1 MSKYK
6 KGDIVKVPYP
16 FSDDFSQSKIR
27 PAIIISNEISN
38 NLDSDYLVAQIT
50 SSIRR
55 TPSSSMLDNRDLT
68 NPLPLNSEVRCN
80 KITTIRQHLI
90 LGKISSLKIEKQEE
104 LSEKIYTCIA

>member
-1 MSKYK
+1 MAKYK
-6 KGDIVKVPYP
+6 KGDIVKMPYP
-16 FSDDFSQSKIR
+16 YSDDFSQSKIR

-55 TPSSSMLDNRDLT
+55 TPFSFMLDNRDLT

-80 KITTIRQHLI
+80 KITTVRQNLI
-90 LGKISSLKIEKQEE
+90 LSKISSLKIEKQEE